1 LEYLSKSK
9 ELGSKLI
16 VGINSDSSVKRLK
29 GDSRPFNCQEDR
41 RFLLEGL
48 KCVDEV
54 IFFDEDTPYNL
65 IKKIKP
71 DIITKGG
78 DYSIDQVVGNDICK
92 VVILPYVKGYST
104 TKALNE
110 ACWSSR

>member
-1 LEYLSKSK
+1 MTVVFTNGCFDILHRGHLEYLSKSK

-54 IFFDEDTPYNL
+54 IIFDEATPYNL
-65 IKKIKP
+65 IQKIKP
-71 DIITKGG
+71 DIIT
-78 DYSIDQVVGNDICK
+78 I
-92 VVILPYVKGYST
+92 ST
-104 TKALNE
+104 EK
-110 ACWSSR
+110 